1 MKPNAEQLRAAHYWR
16 GHFSP
21 GLTVTTTTSY
31 RNIFLLA
38 CCQALLLTNAA
49 GLIAM
54 NGLVGYGLAETKTL
68 ATLGATTY
76 VLGSALATMPMSLWM
91 ARVGRRRG
99 FMAGAL
105 VNLGGCALAVFA
117 LWMKSFPLYCLA
129 TAVIGIY
136 TAVGFQYRFAAME
149 VATAADRAKAVSLV
163 LAGGI
168 AGGVLGPESAR
179 AAKDW
184 FPEPFLGSFIVL
196 GGYALVALAIQSQVN
211 VPRPTIVESAPK
223 GRTLGA
229 IVSQPVFLVAA
240 LAGGLGYGL
249 MNLLMTAT
257 PIAMSFCGHP
267 FAQAAFVIEWHV
279 VGMYAPGFFTGDL
292 IKRLGV
298 LRVILAGI
306 ALMAASTIIA
316 LNGDTVAHFTFAL
329 AVLGVGWN
337 FMYTGGTTLLT
348 EAYSPAERAKTQ
360 GANDFIVFTIMGVS
374 SFSSGALVSVAGW
387 ETMNWGILPFL
398 VVVATAVLWLG
409 WRRMRAARITSGG

>member
-1 MKPNAEQLRAAHYWR
+1 MLSNCGPRNASAVIFLFPADRVHVYVLSQYLPPRLLPGAAADECRRLDRDERSRGLGAHRHQDARHTGRDDVCAGLRARDDADVAVDGAGR
-16 GHFSP
+16 
-21 GLTVTTTTSY
+21 
-31 RNIFLLA
+31 
-38 CCQALLLTNAA
+38 AA
-49 GLIAM
+49 PRL
-54 NGLVGYGLAETKTL
+54 
-68 ATLGATTY
+68 
-76 VLGSALATMPMSLWM
+76 
-91 ARVGRRRG
+91 

-105 VNLGGCALAVFA
+105 INLGGCALAVFA
-117 LWMKSFPLYCLA
+117 LWVKSFPLYCLA

-149 VATAADRAKAVSLV
+149 VATSADRAKAISLV

-168 AGGVLGPESAR
+168 VGGVLGPESAR

-184 FPEPFLGSFIVL
+184 FAEPFLGSFIVL
-196 GGYALVALAIQSQVN
+196 GGYALLALAIQSQVN
-211 VPRPTIVESAPK
+211 VPRPTIEGRARK
-223 GRTLGA
+223 GRPLGA
-229 IVSQPVFLVAA
+229 IVRQPVFIVAA

-279 VGMYAPGFFTGDL
+279 VAMYAPGFFTGDL

-298 LRVILAGI
+298 LRVILAGV

-316 LNGDTVAHFTFAL
+316 LNGDTVAHFTLAL

-337 FMYTGGTTLLT
+337 FLYTGGTTLLT

-374 SFSSGALVSVAGW
+374 SFSSGALVSAAGW
-387 ETMNWGILPFL
+387 ATMNRGVLPFL
-398 VVVATAVLWLG
+398 VVVAAAVLWLG
-409 WRRMRAARITSGG
+409 WRRMHAARIASGG